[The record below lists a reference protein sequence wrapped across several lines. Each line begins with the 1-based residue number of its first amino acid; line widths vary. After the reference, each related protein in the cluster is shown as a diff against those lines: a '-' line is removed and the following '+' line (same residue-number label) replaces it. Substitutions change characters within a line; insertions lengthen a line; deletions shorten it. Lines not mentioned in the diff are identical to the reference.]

1 MAYTDPMKRDAD
13 VLDEGPSAKK
23 PKYMEYE
30 LGPSLVMSDTFGLY
44 VEADGKDWFK
54 LRFYKAIAQFGID
67 AIINWRDPAIDNP
80 HASMLHA
87 AILGSDYENFWAV
100 HQLIDMGADV
110 ERRGRV
116 WFTGFDLNPL
126 ELCAY
131 LLGHTLSRS
140 ENYLGSPASDRGHVD
155 SIISKYCEVIDH
167 LIQAGAPAD
176 QVSSPNWVV
185 AGLRLLS
192 PDASGEISWGD
203 EPDPDSDEALMEKVL
218 NQNRDFR
225 ITFDLPDVWE
235 VGASWQKEARAAARE
250 KSEVES
256 EVAAAMKKLEMETQF
271 LSEEELFGEMRR

>member
-1 MAYTDPMKRDAD
+1 MAAYTDPMKRAAD

-54 LRFYKAIAQFGID
+54 LRFYKAIEQFGID
-67 AIINWRDPAIDNP
+67 AIINWRDPRHEFP
-80 HASMLHA
+80 LPSMLHA
-87 AILGSDYENFWAV
+87 AILGSDYENLWAV
-100 HQLIDMGADV
+100 HQLLDMGADV

-126 ELCAY
+126 ELCAWV
-131 LLGHTLSRS
+131 LGYTLQKSRS
-140 ENYLGSPASDRGHVD
+140 GNYLWSPVSDREHVD
-155 SIISKYCEVIDH
+155 FIISKYCEVIDH
-167 LIQAGAPAD
+167 IIQAGAEAD

-192 PDASGEISWGD
+192 PNASGKISWGD

-218 NQNRDFR
+218 NQNRNFR

-235 VGASWQKEARAAARE
+235 VGASWQREARAAARE
-250 KSEVES
+250 KSEVDA
-256 EVAAAMKKLEMETQF
+256 EVAAAMKKT
-271 LSEEELFGEMRR
+271 